1 MLLTPTLYL
10 TLAPQ
15 TAVKVQQEKDR
26 TVIDNGRILL
36 TLDTKSGQYDVKW
49 KSGSEASHLY
59 GEIRLADGRTRK
71 TTDYV
76 RHDVSRREVKDAFG
90 TGVQVTLRH
99 RSPKEPELRQVFWVY
114 QDRPEAIVR
123 MEAAAPEGVASN
135 YLAPIVTE
143 NGISLWN
150 GRDLQS
156 LFVPYDN
163 DMYFRYRSD
172 GWGEGEGDGDG
183 SYEVGALF
191 DDRTRNGIVVGSL
204 DHLVWKSAVRFKRNG
219 GLRAFAGVTSKYT
232 HDTQPHGTVTG
243 KTVQSPR
250 MLLGNYAD
258 WREGMERYGDLNAIV
273 RPPLAW
279 KGDVPFGWN
288 SWAGHKAKLNV
299 EHGRAA
305 TDFIAKDLPQF
316 RNDGTAFIN
325 FDSFWDNL
333 TKDQRRQFVE
343 RAHAAG
349 LKAGIYFTPFTG
361 WGGLE
366 GKVRG
371 TEYTFQDIV
380 LKDAKGEPLP
390 KLDGGY
396 PLDPTHPG
404 TLKRNDLQMAEFV
417 ELGFDFV
424 KFDFMSHGSL
434 EGKHADPKVSTGTA
448 AYAVGMQRLLDSV
461 APKKIGRPFF
471 ISLSIAPMFPQGF
484 GHSRRISCD
493 VFANIGATEYLL
505 NSSNYGWWTN
515 RRIYQF
521 NDPDHTCVYQPM
533 DEQPTSE
540 AEARSRMTASVI
552 SGGMILQGDDLT
564 KPEARERVKKIFS
577 NNDVLALARRGLAF
591 RPVNGDTATKG
602 GEAFTFV
609 EPGGKVA
616 YLALFNFDKAPA
628 SKSVSLGRAGL
639 DPRAA
644 WTVRDLWTGGEKQAS
659 GTLEATL
666 AAMDCL
672 LVRLERK

>member
-1 MLLTPTLYL
+1 MLIPLLSLALPSPIVVRQDKDLT
-10 TLAPQ
+10 
-15 TAVKVQQEKDR
+15 VV
-26 TVIDNGRILL
+26 DNGRIRL
-36 TLDTKSGQYDVKW
+36 TLDAKTGGYDVEW
-49 KSGSEASHLY
+49 KTGASASRLY
-59 GEIRLADGRTRK
+59 GEIRLGDGRIRK
-71 TTDYV
+71 TTDYA
-76 RHDVSRREVKDAFG
+76 RHDVTRKDVRDSFG
-90 TGVQVTLRH
+90 SGVQVTLRH
-99 RSPKEPELRQVFWVY
+99 RSPQEPELRQIFWIY
-114 QDRPEAIVR
+114 GDRAEAIVR
-123 MEAAAPEGVASN
+123 MEASAPDGVASN

-143 NGISLWN
+143 APVRLRGA
-150 GRDLQS
+150 GDLQS

-172 GWGEGEGDGDG
+172 GWGEGDGDGDG
-183 SYEVGALF
+183 SYEVGALY
-191 DDRTRNGIVVGSL
+191 DDRSRKGIVVGSL
-204 DHLVWKSAVRFKRNG
+204 DHLIWKSAVRFKRNG
-219 GLRAFAGVTSKYT
+219 GVRAYAGVVSKYT

-250 MLLGNYAD
+250 MVLGHYDD
-258 WREGMERYGDLNAIV
+258 WRAGMERFGDLNAIV

-288 SWAGHKAKLNV
+288 SWAGHKEKLNV

-305 TDFIAKDLPQF
+305 TAFIAKELPEF
-316 RNDGTAFIN
+316 RNDGTAYIN

-361 WGGLE
+361 WGGLD
-366 GKVRG
+366 GKVGG
-371 TEYTFQDIV
+371 TPYTFQDLV

-404 TLKRNDLQMAEFV
+404 TLARNDRQMAEFV

-424 KFDFMSHGSL
+424 KFDFMSHGAL
-434 EGKHADPKVSTGTA
+434 EGKHHDSKIETGTA
-448 AYAVGMQRLLDSV
+448 AYALGMQRLLDSV
-461 APKKIGRPFF
+461 APAKIGRPFF

-533 DEQPTSE
+533 GEQPTSE

-552 SGGMILQGDDLT
+552 SGGMLLQGDDLT
-564 KPEARERVKKIFS
+564 KPEAQARVRLVFS
-577 NNDVLALARRGLAF
+577 NKAVLELARRGLAF
-591 RPVNGDTATKG
+591 RPVNGDTGTKAG
-602 GEAFTFV
+602 DSFV
-609 EPGGKVA
+609 FIEPDGKTA
-616 YLALFNFDKAPA
+616 YLAVFNYDKSAV

-639 DPRAA
+639 DPRKE
-644 WTVRDLWTGGEKQAS
+644 WTARYLWTGAEAKVRE
-659 GTLEATL
+659 TLEL
-666 AAMDCL
+666 NLPAAECA
-672 LVRLERK
+672 LVKLTR

>member
-10 TLAPQ
+10 ALAPQ
-15 TAVKVQQEKDR
+15 TAVTVQQEKDR
-26 TVIDNGRILL
+26 TVIDNGRIRL
-36 TLDTKSGQYDVKW
+36 TLDTKTGGYDVEW
-49 KSGSEASHLY
+49 KAGAAASHLY
-59 GEIRLADGRTRK
+59 GEIRLADGRLRK
-71 TTDYV
+71 TTEYA
-76 RHDVSRREVKDAFG
+76 RHDVTRRDVKDAFG

-99 RSPKEPELRQVFWVY
+99 RAPQEPELRQIFWVY
-114 QDRPEAIVR
+114 GDRPEAIVR
-123 MEAAAPEGVASN
+123 MEATAPEGVASN

-143 NGISLWN
+143 SPVQLRNSGE
-150 GRDLQS
+150 LQS

-183 SYEVGALF
+183 SYEVGALY
-191 DDRTRNGIVVGSL
+191 DDRSRKGIVIGSL
-204 DHLVWKSAVRFKRNG
+204 DHLVWKSAVRFKRG
-219 GLRAFAGVTSKYT
+219 GGVRAYAGVTSKYT
-232 HDTQPHGTVTG
+232 HDTQPHGTVSG

-250 MLLGNYAD
+250 MLLGHYTD
-258 WREGMERYGDLNAIV
+258 WRDGMERFGDLNAIV

-288 SWAGHKAKLNV
+288 SWAGHKAKLNE
-299 EHGRAA
+299 EHGRVA
-305 TDFIAKDLPQF
+305 TDFIAKDLPEF
-316 RNDGTAFIN
+316 RNDGTAYIN

-333 TKDQRRQFVE
+333 TKAQRADFVK

-361 WGGLE
+361 WGGLD
-366 GKVRG
+366 GKVNG
-371 TEYTFQDIV
+371 TSYTFQDIV

-390 KLDGGY
+390 KLSGGY

-404 TLKRNDLQMAEFV
+404 TQRRNDLQMAEFV

-424 KFDFMSHGSL
+424 KFDFMSHGAL
-434 EGKHADPKVSTGTA
+434 EGKHYDPKVPTGTA
-448 AYAVGMQRLLDSV
+448 AYAVGMQLLLDSV

-533 DEQPTSE
+533 DEQPTTE
-540 AEARSRMTASVI
+540 AEARSRTTASVI
-552 SGGMILQGDDLT
+552 SGGMLLQGDDLT
-564 KPEARERVKKIFS
+564 KPEARARTKQFFTNE
-577 NNDVLALARRGLAF
+577 DVLTLARRGLSF

-602 GEAFTFV
+602 GDAFTFV
-609 EPGGKVA
+609 ERDGKTA
-616 YLALFNFDKAPA
+616 YLALFNFEKAA
-628 SKSVSLGRAGL
+628 ATKSISLARAGL
-639 DPRAA
+639 DPRAT
-644 WTVRDLWTGGEKQAS
+644 WSVRELWTGAERQATGS
-659 GTLEATL
+659 LEAQL
-666 AAMDCL
+666 APMDCT
-672 LVRLERK
+672 LVRLERI